1 MYILLMVIATF
12 SNKIPN
18 KIGPTYMMVGPSH
31 YIRWCHICL
40 QTLFMVCRK
49 ETLTVDVAVVEIP
62 TLTTHASC

>member
-1 MYILLMVIATF
+1 
-12 SNKIPN
+12 
-18 KIGPTYMMVGPSH
+18 MMVGPSH